1 MWASDEV
8 ALEGPGDPEEGWM
21 TCSLLFSF
29 SGKLLSQI
37 GGTGGGGWGRGGGT
51 GTLER
56 QAEHQ
61 QTGVPAAGAGGR
73 RIRKEG
79 ESSFVRVLINPKK
92 YKENFSLKKMT

>member
-37 GGTGGGGWGRGGGT
+37 GGTGGGGGEGGG
-51 GTLER
+51 GQEPWRDRRSISRQVCQQRGLGEEGLER
-56 QAEHQ
+56 
-61 QTGVPAAGAGGR
+61 
-73 RIRKEG
+73 KEKAPLLG
-79 ESSFVRVLINPKK
+79 CS
-92 YKENFSLKKMT
+92 